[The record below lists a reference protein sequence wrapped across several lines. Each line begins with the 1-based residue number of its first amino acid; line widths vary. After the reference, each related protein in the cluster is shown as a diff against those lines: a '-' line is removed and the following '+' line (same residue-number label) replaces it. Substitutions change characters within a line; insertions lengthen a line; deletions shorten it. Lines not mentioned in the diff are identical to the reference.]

1 MSCFV
6 GLNFESSLSPK
17 IPLPEEFWLFMFQ
30 AFVSTTLQSMVLSL
44 RRKCEDTPPPE
55 ACSTKCVFFKHIN
68 KIRKQLQGP
77 DRSTAR
83 LNEQPLSWYKF
94 FISWWSQ
101 LKPTVSSFNCRSDMR
116 SLIQASYKLHY
127 MLILCH
133 DLQSVPPVKS
143 WKYFFQ
149 YYIKPRGWYG
159 FFVQCVMI
167 HFTSLWIYTS
177 AVLTAWK
184 VCLLNWH
191 FPQHLM
197 FQKKTM
203 YLLWPHTVLEKKRIS
218 YCNAI
223 FDIFLRL

>member
-1 MSCFV
+1 MNSH
-6 GLNFESSLSPK
+6 SPD
-17 IPLPEEFWLFMFQ
+17 I
-30 AFVSTTLQSMVLSL
+30 
-44 RRKCEDTPPPE
+44 
-55 ACSTKCVFFKHIN
+55 
-68 KIRKQLQGP
+68 
-77 DRSTAR
+77 
-83 LNEQPLSWYKF
+83 KF
-94 FISWWSQ
+94 FISWRSQ

-149 YYIKPRGWYG
+149 DYIKPKKMVWI
-159 FFVQCVMI
+159 FVQCVMI
-167 HFTSLWIYTS
+167 HFTSLWIYIS
-177 AVLTAWK
+177 AVLAAWK

-191 FPQHLM
+191 FPQHLV

-203 YLLWPHTVLEKKRIS
+203 CLLRPYTVFEKNRIS
-218 YCNAI
+218 YCNGI